1 MNFEDPSF
9 IVNRLMFLH
18 LEYSLV
24 YSLLLSNHLPGLQVF
39 MFQFDSVLIVKRFIH
54 LGFPMSLAHLLL
66 LVHYHQSIVVHLS
79 LLQTLTQALIQFL
92 HFMFPLAGAVIHL
105 TLQEALIVL
114 PALQHLILLN
124 QYLCLL
130 LSNRS

>member
-1 MNFEDPSF
+1 
-9 IVNRLMFLH
+9 
-18 LEYSLV
+18 
-24 YSLLLSNHLPGLQVF
+24 
-39 MFQFDSVLIVKRFIH
+39 MFQFDPVLIVKCFIH
-54 LGFPMSLAHLLL
+54 LCFPMSLAHLLL
-66 LVHYHQSIVVHLS
+66 LVVHYHQSIVVHLS
-79 LLQTLTQALIQFL
+79 LLQTLTQALVQFL

>member
-1 MNFEDPSF
+1 M
-9 IVNRLMFLH
+9 
-18 LEYSLV
+18 

-39 MFQFDSVLIVKRFIH
+39 MFQFDSVLIAKRFIH

-92 HFMFPLAGAVIHL
+92 HFMFPLAGAAIHL
-105 TLQEALIVL
+105 TLQEAPIVL
-114 PALQHLILLN
+114 PAHQHFILLN